1 MSDSSDEEFLG
12 FEADEIQQAVQRYE
26 QILQDQGI
34 GDDFEFNTSGNES
47 EGSETEPTIPIYNVN
62 DQVVPDIDN
71 VANTWHNNFDIH
83 ERGLPHLFA
92 PRGPDG
98 RATGPATI
106 LAADKGPI
114 DFFKLFLNDIIFEHI
129 INETERYANQQI
141 AENPD
146 SNKSA
151 WSKPSLPE
159 IKAFIGLCFLMG
171 IDVKPETKLY
181 WSTDPFME
189 SPIFRKTMPRNRF
202 MQVMRYL
209 HFSDNHNA
217 QQPGH
222 PSYDVLY
229 KIRNIL
235 NMFNTSMKREFVPT
249 RQVSI
254 DECMIPF
261 KGRVKFKQYMPAKP
275 TKWGIKI
282 WALADSNTGYICY
295 TDVYTG
301 KTDRPQG
308 QLGEHVVKKCI
319 EGADIVGQGYHVY
332 VDNFFSSPKLF
343 QDLFDNYQIAACG
356 TVRKNR
362 SGLPA
367 DFMLKHPVG
376 IDNRGDMKFFQRK
389 SISGVLWKDKK
400 IVTAIST
407 IHDHSRFEVQRLV
420 QIDGQFDKAD
430 IPCPK
435 IIVDYTKYMGG
446 VDKADQ
452 YIQYYCFNQK
462 TQKWYKRVFFKF
474 LEILK
479 YNAYRL
485 FLLSPNHQTVGN
497 SPAMTYLQ
505 FSRQIA
511 SSLIDEYCGIGTRG
525 RQSAAPVPSRLIERH
540 MPNIVGKK
548 SWCHVCWM
556 KVSAGKQDKR
566 KQTMYGCLECGKHLC
581 LPECFTAYHTMAKYC

>member
-1 MSDSSDEEFLG
+1 
-12 FEADEIQQAVQRYE
+12 
-26 QILQDQGI
+26 
-34 GDDFEFNTSGNES
+34 
-47 EGSETEPTIPIYNVN
+47 
-62 DQVVPDIDN
+62 
-71 VANTWHNNFDIH
+71 
-83 ERGLPHLFA
+83 
-92 PRGPDG
+92 
-98 RATGPATI
+98 
-106 LAADKGPI
+106 
-114 DFFKLFLNDIIFEHI
+114 
-129 INETERYANQQI
+129 
-141 AENPD
+141 
-146 SNKSA
+146 
-151 WSKPSLPE
+151 
-159 IKAFIGLCFLMG
+159 
-171 IDVKPETKLY
+171 
-181 WSTDPFME
+181 
-189 SPIFRKTMPRNRF
+189 
-202 MQVMRYL
+202 
-209 HFSDNHNA
+209 
-217 QQPGH
+217 
-222 PSYDVLY
+222 
-229 KIRNIL
+229 
-235 NMFNTSMKREFVPT
+235 
-249 RQVSI
+249 
-254 DECMIPF
+254 
-261 KGRVKFKQYMPAKP
+261 MPAKP
-275 TKWGIKI
+275 TKRGFKI

-511 SSLIDEYCGIGTRG
+511 SSLIDEY
-525 RQSAAPVPSRLIERH
+525 
-540 MPNIVGKK
+540 
-548 SWCHVCWM
+548 
-556 KVSAGKQDKR
+556 
-566 KQTMYGCLECGKHLC
+566 
-581 LPECFTAYHTMAKYC
+581 